1 MKNPDAYREINC
13 NKTLK
18 MSKFTKVFEN
28 SYNELMHKVTWPSWP
43 ALQQSTI
50 VVLIGFLIITLI
62 LFGMDGVAEFI
73 FEKFYEIFK

>member
-1 MKNPDAYREINC
+1 
-13 NKTLK
+13 

-50 VVLIGFLIITLI
+50 VVLIGFLVITII
-62 LFGMDGVAEFI
+62 LFGMDIVSETI
-73 FEKFYEIFK
+73 FETFYGFFK